1 MSSADGLWHITAG
14 AADFNQLRLV
24 VSEALA
30 TDDAVSAAFQL
41 GYASAT
47 PSVAFFFAYQLA
59 VRQLDSELANDQ
71 FAAFA
76 ASEKGVRSSRDFST
90 TAQQQE
96 DGSWRIC
103 GQKSHVMLLPQ
114 QALDFIY
121 VLAND
126 AQQQLHC
133 FKVAASG
140 AGVEAIEANKPQPF
154 VVDIPHTPVMF
165 NNVSCETGY
174 VRDRAHQTCFKPFRY
189 WEDVMVGLSFAGWV
203 LKRVPESA
211 HCRLEAVCQKLI
223 DVYHNNTA
231 YYDAENIAAIDQLM
245 QTLVALSNELPDAE
259 KQSWKKDS
267 VLLSMGTM
275 ARQKVAVKLRGEPL
289 Q

>member
-30 TDDAVSAAFQL
+30 TDDAASAAFQL

-90 TAQQQE
+90 AAQQRE

-126 AQQQLHC
+126 AQQHLCC
-133 FKVAASG
+133 FKVAASA
-140 AGVEAIEANKPQPF
+140 AGVEAIEANKPQSF
-154 VVDIPHTPVMF
+154 VVDIPHTPVVF

-189 WEDVMVGLSFAGWV
+189 WEDVMVGLAMSGWMTRHSGHEQMAEV
-203 LKRVPESA
+203 VASLQQCYRRQPDYYCAEVFGLLDKLLAQLDEVAALLPAEQRQVWQRDRLLLQLGSA
-211 HCRLEAVCQKLI
+211 
-223 DVYHNNTA
+223 
-231 YYDAENIAAIDQLM
+231 
-245 QTLVALSNELPDAE
+245 
-259 KQSWKKDS
+259 
-267 VLLSMGTM
+267 
-275 ARQKVAVKLRGEPL
+275 ARQAAAAKFTV
-289 Q
+289 